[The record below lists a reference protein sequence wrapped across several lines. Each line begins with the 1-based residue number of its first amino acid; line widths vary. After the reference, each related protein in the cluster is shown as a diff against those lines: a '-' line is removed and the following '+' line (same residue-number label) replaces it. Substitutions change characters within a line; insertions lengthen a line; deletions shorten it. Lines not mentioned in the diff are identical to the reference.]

1 MVSLH
6 HLTTLDAMSSDWEAT
21 WREDMERYT
30 NDKFDIKLLREGPKS
45 WQQACRLQALKVK
58 FKKIMH
64 YE

>member
-1 MVSLH
+1 
-6 HLTTLDAMSSDWEAT
+6 MSSDWEAT

-30 NDKFDIKLLREGPKS
+30 NDKFDIKLLKEGPKS